1 MRFCLVV
8 LTVSLSGLLLAGCKA
23 KPNGGGPQGP
33 PEVKVS
39 EVETRKVIDYE
50 YFTGRIEAYQKADLR
65 ARVTGYLE
73 EIKFKD
79 GDLVKKG
86 QLLFVIDQRLFKAQV
101 ANAKATLAQSE
112 AHLKRVEA
120 DYNRAAALFER
131 GGIGREDFERYRG
144 DRDESQAATDAARAS
159 LKIAQQNLDYTEIR
173 APFSGRMS
181 RRMIDIGNDVKQD
194 DMVLSSIVNLEKVY
208 AYFDV
213 DERTLLRQLVSKGS
227 LETARAGKVK
237 IDIGL
242 ADEDG
247 YPHKGTV
254 DFVDNTVDPNTG
266 TMWLRGTFD
275 KQDRVLTPGVFV
287 RVRFPVGLEHDA
299 ILVAE
304 QAISTDQGQKFVY
317 VLDDKNHAQYC
328 EVKVGRLEGGLR
340 VITDGLK
347 PGKKVVVSGLQRIRG
362 NAEVKPLVVPMPVR
376 TAEASGGR

>member
-1 MRFCLVV
+1 MRFSLVF
-8 LTVSLSGLLLAGCKA
+8 LTLSLSCLLLAGCKG

-39 EVETRKVIDYE
+39 AAETRKVTDYE
-50 YFTGRIEAYQKADLR
+50 YFTGRIEAYQKVDLR
-65 ARVTGYLE
+65 ARVTGHLE
-73 EIKFKD
+73 EIQFKD
-79 GDLVKKG
+79 GEMVKKA

-120 DYNRAAALFER
+120 DYARAEALFQG
-131 GGIGREDFERYRG
+131 GGIGREDYERYRG
-144 DRDESQAATDAARAS
+144 DRDESRASADAARAS

-181 RRMIDIGNDVKQD
+181 RRMIDIGNLVKQD
-194 DMVLSSIVNLEKVY
+194 DTILSSIVNLEKVY

-213 DERTLLRQLVSKGS
+213 DERTLLRQLVSEGS
-227 LETARAGKVK
+227 LDSAREGKVK

-275 KQDRVLTPGVFV
+275 QQNRVLTPGVFV
-287 RVRFPVGLEHDA
+287 RVRFPVGKEHPA
-299 ILVAE
+299 VLVAE
-304 QAISTDQGQKFVY
+304 QAISTDQGQKYVF
-317 VLDDKNHAQYC
+317 VLDEKNHAQRR
-328 EVKVGRLEGGLR
+328 EVKIGRLEGGLR

-347 PGKKVVVSGLQRIRG
+347 EGEKVVVSGLQRILRG
-362 NAEVKPLVVPMPVR
+362 NTEVKPIVIPMPVR
-376 TAEASGGR
+376 GAQ